1 MRQFWV
7 GRYGDEV
14 GWLTSRI
21 GPIVRI
27 TPEEVHIR
35 DSTFW
40 DTLFVKYPK
49 ASRYSSTAS
58 RFGNDDSMFSAAD
71 WSVHRKLRAPLN
83 PL

>member
-1 MRQFWV
+1 MVVNNIYPVLRELS
-7 GRYGDEV
+7 DH
-14 GWLTSRI
+14 LP
-21 GPIVRI
+21 GPIIRI

-35 DSTFW
+35 DSSFW

-58 RFGNDDSMFSAAD
+58 RFGNDDSMFAVAD
-71 WSVHRKLRAPLN
+71 AGIHRMLRAPLN